1 MVSIGVIVGIAAAAV
16 SVLCAGA
23 AAAVCFFSARAR
35 RWRRRLV
42 LYTTAEVE
50 SGSSS
55 PCLDIGAPQP
65 EGSCANQLAAAFR
78 ACAACC
84 YPSRCHSESS
94 SDPRV
99 QRPQLFL
106 PEDKAANSNNNNNSN
121 NNRNNN
127 SSSSSNNNNN
137 KNGGNDDGSSS
148 RSGSRNLV
156 RWGSPARSSS
166 IPPEAAGLA
175 APPPSG
181 GGPAPQLPQ
190 PHAFKH
196 PFPEANLSVLSPRAP
211 AAVRTVYHL
220 PPPPGA
226 KQPGPCSIVSLSR
239 GSHAPPVQAAAPA
252 QLLPPSKRSA
262 FSVVVVA
269 PLDHLDH
276 KGERPSC
283 CMVDI
288 EVAAVALDG
297 VVAP

>member
-1 MVSIGVIVGIAAAAV
+1 MRLTIGRLDISSALSGVSAAF
-16 SVLCAGA
+16 C
-23 AAAVCFFSARAR
+23 
-35 RWRRRLV
+35 
-42 LYTTAEVE
+42 VE
-50 SGSSS
+50 SDFRSTCGALLGISYSSW
-55 PCLDIGAPQP
+55 LLGQIH
-65 EGSCANQLAAAFR
+65 SCSTR
-78 ACAACC
+78 
-84 YPSRCHSESS
+84 
-94 SDPRV
+94 
-99 QRPQLFL
+99 
-106 PEDKAANSNNNNNSN
+106 PEDNLPVL
-121 NNRNNN
+121 
-127 SSSSSNNNNN
+127 
-137 KNGGNDDGSSS
+137 SS
-148 RSGSRNLV
+148 RVPL
-156 RWGSPARSSS
+156 
-166 IPPEAAGLA
+166 
-175 APPPSG
+175 
-181 GGPAPQLPQ
+181 
-190 PHAFKH
+190 
-196 PFPEANLSVLSPRAP
+196 AP